1 MHRPGTTPY
10 QPIIPILAREELVVL
25 TSQSHSGILT
35 TVDLLWYCLVLCK
48 ACHSHAAY
56 VVRVIVCDII
66 VCDVVVCEY
75 YYCT

>member
-1 MHRPGTTPY
+1 MHRPGTTPS
-10 QPIIPILAREELVVL
+10 QPIISILAREELLVL

-35 TVDLLWYCLVLCK
+35 TVDLLWYCVK
-48 ACHSHAAY
+48 ASHYPAAY
-56 VVRVIVCDII
+56 VVNVVVCDII